1 MSNRRQNPSPAEK
14 NKWLE
19 GTSCFCLSV
28 LPVSPG
34 RGFMARTV
42 CVCVGGGVKL
52 ERRMREWGLKM
63 RKMKNVERKM
73 DTERTKGYK
82 KNQVQPRYD

>member
-34 RGFMARTV
+34 RGFMAHTV
-42 CVCVGGGVKL
+42 CVWGGGGQAGKED
-52 ERRMREWGLKM
+52 ERVGFENEKDEECGKENGHRE
-63 RKMKNVERKM
+63 N
-73 DTERTKGYK
+73 
-82 KNQVQPRYD
+82 